1 MRATSIR
8 SSARVIR
15 SGAIPA
21 RSSARVIRNSARVIR
36 SGAIPARSSARV
48 IRSGATSIRKRVEV
62 IRKRVTPVYNSATTI
77 LKRATPVYNGARDIR
92 RRARTVR
99 KRAIATYS
107 SRILKKP
114 GPAERRASVK
124 ARGQKHRSALSYSPI
139 NNFLKAFM
147 SSLRSVLL
155 PFGQAKGR
163 IKRNYQT
170 LRQAQGDKR
179 KKN

>member
-1 MRATSIR
+1 MRARVIR
-8 SSARVIR
+8 KYAIVIR

-21 RSSARVIRNSARVIR
+21 RSSAIVV
-36 SGAIPARSSARV
+36 
-48 IRSGATSIRKRVEV
+48 RKRAKV
-62 IRKRVTPVYNSATTI
+62 IRKRVTPVYNSATLV
-77 LKRATPVYNGARDIR
+77 LKRARTIRNSATP
-92 RRARTVR
+92 VR

-163 IKRNYQT
+163 IKRNYQP
-170 LRQAQGDKR
+170 L
-179 KKN
+179 